1 MWCTLVW
8 VIVLFLWGSVVRRV
22 WTLGDGRDVCTILNT
37 WVYDVNMRHQFSSGV
52 CISKTFFCLRHTPFL
67 TFRPCSGGYFSIS
80 MLVFCTFFWSFW
92 HLSFCLH
99 DLFFCSW
106 SIQCACFLTT
116 AVISDN
122 LWLSRPLVMI
132 SMVCLSSDILYVGP
146 LLAFLAALRQ

>member
-1 MWCTLVW
+1 M
-8 VIVLFLWGSVVRRV
+8 LFLWGSVVRRV

-67 TFRPCSGGYFSIS
+67 TFRPCSGGYFPSAC
-80 MLVFCTFFWSFW
+80 LFFFAHFSG
-92 HLSFCLH
+92 LSDTYLSACMT
-99 DLFFCSW
+99 FFCSW

-116 AVISDN
+116 GVISDN
-122 LWLSRPLVMI
+122 LWLSRDNLWLSRPLAII
-132 SMVCLSSDILYVGP
+132 SMVCLSSDILCVGP

>member
-1 MWCTLVW
+1 MCCTLVW

-37 WVYDVNMRHQFSSGV
+37 WFYDVDMRHQFSSGV
-52 CISKTFFCLRHTPFL
+52 CISNTFSALDTHFSWHFVHVLLDIFHLHACFLHIFLVFL
-67 TFRPCSGGYFSIS
+67 TLIFLLAWP
-80 MLVFCTFFWSFW
+80 
-92 HLSFCLH
+92 
-99 DLFFCSW
+99 FFCSW

-116 AVISDN
+116 EVISDN

>member
-1 MWCTLVW
+1 MCCTLVW

-37 WVYDVNMRHQFSSGV
+37 WVYDLNMRHQFSSGV
-52 CISKTFFCLRHTPFL
+52 CISKTFFCLRHTLFL
-67 TFRPCSGGYFSIS
+67 TFRPCSVGYFPSACLFFLHIF
-80 MLVFCTFFWSFW
+80 LVFLT
-92 HLSFCLH
+92 LSFLPAWP
-99 DLFFCSW
+99 FFCSW

-116 AVISDN
+116 EVISDN